1 LQIETALIAAPSRAN
16 NRIFG
21 RPLLERLLISCQRA
35 GIRKFI
41 IQTPG
46 ERRGDLDSALGGF
59 KSHPDVAVVDNFDD
73 AALRSSGV
81 DTGASAIAFSG
92 NLVFQK
98 SYLARI
104 LDEVRENPGG
114 VFRITS
120 ADSDRGGEIMAG
132 PIAKILE
139 SGGMNAAPARPAIG
153 DLPFALNGRP
163 EDREEAELRLARS
176 LHKETVHTDAPM
188 ARLLDRK
195 ISWRISYRLA
205 RTRIRPNQVTIAN
218 TLLGFFCAFL
228 FATPNYGARLLG
240 ALLFV
245 VSITID
251 GVDGELARL
260 KMSET
265 EFGGKLDVITDNI
278 VHIAIFVGIFT
289 GVYRARYVS
298 VPDGGA
304 AWRLRARGTGHLP
317 GLQQSR
323 VERPAMDRRGRP
335 MERAGFCLFARRLR
349 PAKPAGLVLLGDG
362 VWYLRIRDCPVMA
375 ECPAA
380 ARQYRQRRSRGRVGI
395 AAEDK

>member
-289 GVYRARYVS
+289 GVYRASHNDTFLYLMAVQLGGFALAALATYLAFSNRESSAQRWIDAVDRWSGRDFAYLLVGFALLNRLDWFCWGTAFGTYVF
-298 VPDGGA
+298 A
-304 AWRLRARGTGHLP
+304 IALLWLN
-317 GLQQSR
+317 
-323 VERPAMDRRGRP
+323 
-335 MERAGFCLFARRLR
+335 ARRQR
-349 PAKPAGLVLLGDG
+349 GNTGNDG
-362 VWYLRIRDCPVMA
+362 R
-375 ECPAA
+375 AA
-380 ARQYRQRRSRGRVGI
+380 A
-395 AAEDK
+395 